1 MWVAKKL
8 QFFLLSPKDIFLETL
23 ELVLVNEM
31 IHCFNKLQGN
41 KQMYPRLS
49 VHFSVVLYI
58 LYVCK
63 YADMNLF
70 SCR

>member
-1 MWVAKKL
+1 MAKKL
-8 QFFLLSPKDIFLETL
+8 QVFLLSPKDIFLETL
-23 ELVLVNEM
+23 ELVLVNSTEM

-58 LYVCK
+58 LYVLQMC
-63 YADMNLF
+63 
-70 SCR
+70 

>member
-8 QFFLLSPKDIFLETL
+8 QVLLLSPKDIFLETL
-23 ELVLVNEM
+23 ELVLVNSTEM
-31 IHCFNKLQGN
+31 IDCFNKLQGN

-58 LYVCK
+58 LYVLQMC
-63 YADMNLF
+63 
-70 SCR
+70 

>member
-8 QFFLLSPKDIFLETL
+8 QLFLLSPKDIFLETL
-23 ELVLVNEM
+23 ELVLVNSTEM

-49 VHFSVVLYI
+49 IHFSVVLYI
-58 LYVCK
+58 LYVLQMC
-63 YADMNLF
+63 
-70 SCR
+70 

>member
-8 QFFLLSPKDIFLETL
+8 QVFLLSPKDIFLETL
-23 ELVLVNEM
+23 ELVLVNSTEM

-58 LYVCK
+58 LYVLQMC
-63 YADMNLF
+63 
-70 SCR
+70 